1 MKENRKFAN
10 VTGYTN
16 ALPQR
21 STAGSA
27 GYDIASAETV
37 TIKPGELAMIPTG
50 IKAYM
55 PNNEY
60 LAVYPRSSLG
70 IKRLLTMPNNVG
82 IIDSDYFNNDDNEGH
97 IYVPLFNLGK
107 TPQTIEKGER
117 ITQGIFT
124 KYLTTTDDN
133 TQGKRKGGFGSTG
146 C

>member
-21 STAGSA
+21 STVGSA
-27 GYDIASAETV
+27 GYDIASAETITV
-37 TIKPGELAMIPTG
+37 RPGELAMIPTG
-50 IKAYM
+50 VKAYM

-82 IIDSDYFNNDDNEGH
+82 IIDSDYFNNENNEGH

-117 ITQGIFT
+117 IAQGIFT

-133 TQGKRKGGFGSTG
+133 TQRERTGGFGSTG